1 MTKRITDF
9 FNANP
14 KKRTKTDQIN
24 KDETVKL
31 SNIFRDYIKPG
42 CSTNTHIKN
51 QESEI
56 TLESH
61 HRLKRL
67 VQSKNSNKNK
77 NVRSGIRVAS

>member
-1 MTKRITDF
+1 MQV
-9 FNANP
+9 P

-31 SNIFRDYIKPG
+31 SNIFSDYIKPG

-61 HRLKRL
+61 HPNSSGSDLK
-67 VQSKNSNKNK
+67 VAKENEEH
-77 NVRSGIRVAS
+77 RVETPCSIKKLQ